1 MSQSTPAFFGIT
13 AEYYE
18 KYMGPLFFAP
28 TAIDLV
34 GRIMGKPGSILE
46 LACGTGQVTRLLKA
60 KFPDAKIT
68 ATDLKQGMIDIAKQ
82 VMGEDPGIEWK
93 AADAQELPFDSN
105 AFDIIV
111 CQFGVMFFPDKLKA
125 FKEAYRVLK
134 SGGMFLFSTWDK
146 IRNQRVAEIANEVV
160 TSYFK
165 DDPPQFFKI
174 PFSMYDPC
182 EHEALLKNSGFKNIS
197 VKNIILE
204 GTSPSASDAAK
215 GFTVGNPIYAQICE
229 RNESLLPAIQKTL
242 TDRYSKEF
250 GESEIRVPL
259 SEFVAEGMK

>member
-1 MSQSTPAFFGIT
+1 MSRLSTAFTGSI
-13 AEYYE
+13 AENYE
-18 KYMGPLFFAP
+18 KYYAPMLFIPSAKDI
-28 TAIDLV
+28 TS
-34 GRIMGKPGSILE
+34 RIAGNPGTILE
-46 LACGTGQVTRLLKA
+46 TACGTGQVTRLMKA

-68 ATDLKQGMIDIAKQ
+68 ATDLNQGMIDIAKE
-82 VMGEDPGIEWK
+82 VMGGNTGIEWK

-105 AFDIIV
+105 TFDIIV

-146 IRNQRVAEIANEVV
+146 IGNHRVAEIANEVV

-229 RNESLLPAIQKTL
+229 RNESLLPAIQQTL
-242 TDRYSKEF
+242 TDRNSKAF
-250 GESEIRVPL
+250 
-259 SEFVAEGMK
+259 